1 MKPILPATD
10 LQVIDWGRL
19 GYGEAFQRQKEMVAQ
34 RIADAAPDRLI
45 LVEHPPTVT
54 LGRGGGTGDLCVRP
68 EILQRKKVEL
78 HYVDRGGKATF
89 HGPGQLVAYPI
100 VKLAEKDLHRFLD
113 RLLDAVADVLRAYEL
128 VPERQP
134 ANPGLWVGG
143 AKIASVGI
151 AVQKWVTYHGIALNV
166 STDPEWFRLITP
178 CGNADEIITS
188 MENERGRDVDVG
200 VVKQRFVR
208 AFCRRFGFRPPSE
221 SRDPLPRPAWLVRPA
236 PDPAPVRAMEKRLE
250 RLRLATVCQSA
261 HCPNLGEC
269 FGRGTATFMIL
280 GTRCTRRCR
289 FCAVE
294 KGPPLPVDPDE
305 PGRVARAVRSLGLT
319 HAVVTS
325 VTRDDLA
332 DGGTG
337 QFVRTIQHI
346 RSANDSVQVETLVP
360 DFNGSVSA
368 LQAVCDA
375 RPDVFN
381 HNIETAA
388 RLYETVR
395 PGAGYR
401 RSLGVLSY
409 AAARGL
415 WTKSGLMLGLGET
428 ETEIRQTLSDL
439 RRAGCA
445 ALTLGQYLAPS
456 RDHVPVARYVSP
468 AEFDEWAET
477 ARSLGFEAVAAG
489 PLVRSSYRAE
499 KLIIPG
505 SSALQGGL
513 ARRPGIDSRPAPP
526 GNESPGY
533 KQNPAEAG

>member
-1 MKPILPATD
+1 MKPGPLSPR
-10 LQVIDWGRL
+10 LQAIDWGRL
-19 GYGEAFQRQKEMVAQ
+19 GYGEAFQRQKEMVAR
-34 RIADAAPDRLI
+34 RIADDAPDRLI
-45 LVEHPPTVT
+45 MVEHPPTVT
-54 LGRGGGTGDLCVRP
+54 LGRGGGLSDLCVRP
-68 EILQRKKVEL
+68 EILQRKNVEL
-78 HYVDRGGKATF
+78 HHVDRGGKATF

-113 RLLDAVADVLRAYEL
+113 RLLDAVADVLRDYGM

-134 ANPGLWVGG
+134 GNPGLWVGG

-188 MENERGRDVDVG
+188 MKNELGRDVDVDVD
-200 VVKQRFVR
+200 VVKQRFVGS
-208 AFCRRFGFRPPSE
+208 FCQRFGFQAPSE
-221 SRDPLPRPAWLVRPA
+221 ARDALRRPAWLVRPA

-280 GTRCTRRCR
+280 GIRCTRRGR
-289 FCAVE
+289 FCAVG
-294 KGPPLPVDPDE
+294 KGPSLPVDPDE
-305 PGRVARAVRSLGLT
+305 PDHVAQAVRSLGLT

-325 VTRDDLA
+325 VTRDDLP
-332 DGGTG
+332 DGGAG
-337 QFVRTIQHI
+337 QFVRTIQQI
-346 RSANDSVQVETLVP
+346 RTTCDSVRVETLVP
-360 DFNGSVSA
+360 DFNGSIPA
-368 LQAVCDA
+368 LQAVCTA

-381 HNIETAA
+381 HNIETVS
-388 RLYETVR
+388 RLYGAVR

-401 RSLGVLSY
+401 RSLSVLSY
-409 AAARGL
+409 AGGRGL

-428 ETEIRQTLSDL
+428 ETEIRQTLMDL

-445 ALTLGQYLAPS
+445 ALTLGQYLSPS
-456 RDHVPVARYVSP
+456 KDHFPVARYVSP
-468 AEFDEWAET
+468 AEFDEWEKI
-477 ARSLGFEAVAAG
+477 ARSMGFKAVAAG

-499 KLIIPG
+499 ELMTAR
-505 SSALQGGL
+505 SSAF
-513 ARRPGIDSRPAPP
+513 RRVSA
-526 GNESPGY
+526 
-533 KQNPAEAG
+533 A